1 MTGGAE
7 TNKLEQGCALGREHM
22 VERIAQHKHCKNCDK
37 AIPYKDEYCDESC
50 ESLYKGKLQG
60 KKRQLVYF
68 YIAMVVVF
76 MLSIGLVFLA

>member
-1 MTGGAE
+1 
-7 TNKLEQGCALGREHM
+7 M

-37 AIPYKDEYCDESC
+37 AIPYKDEFCDESC
-50 ESLYKGKLQG
+50 EALYKGKLQG